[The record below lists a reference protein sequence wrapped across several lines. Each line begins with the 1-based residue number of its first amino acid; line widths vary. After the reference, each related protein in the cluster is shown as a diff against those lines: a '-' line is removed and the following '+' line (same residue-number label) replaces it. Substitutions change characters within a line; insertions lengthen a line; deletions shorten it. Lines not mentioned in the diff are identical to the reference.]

1 MRSAVFG
8 FCFVFGLCNY
18 CLAQRSAKYLN
29 QDPPGLTPQI
39 FAPGLV
45 SLKER
50 YEFGSVFSKDGT
62 QLYFAFNVGDRAE
75 IWGMKLDSK
84 NTPTSERMIFHHNY
98 SYNDPYL
105 SPDETKLFF
114 ISDMP
119 LEGTGEKKDYDI
131 WYVKKTGTSWSKP
144 INAGKAI
151 NTASNEYYVSFTKTG
166 AMYFSSNAKA
176 NEGNKGNYD
185 IYFSSTQN
193 EVFVKAT
200 RLGDSVNTKDYEAD
214 VFVAYD
220 ESYLVFCGDLPG
232 GKGKGDL
239 YISFRKA
246 DGSWTKAKNLG
257 RSINTTGHEFCPFV
271 TKDGKYFFYTSN
283 KDIYWV
289 DAAILK
295 GFR

>member
-1 MRSAVFG
+1 MRSGFFV
-8 FCFVFGLCNY
+8 FCFVFSLFN
-18 CLAQRSAKYLN
+18 CLAQRSVKYLN
-29 QDPPGLTPQI
+29 QEPPGLTPQI

-50 YEFGSVFSKDGT
+50 FEFGSVFSKDGT
-62 QLYFAFNVGDRAE
+62 QLYFAFNVGERAE
-75 IWGMKLDSK
+75 IWSMKLDSK
-84 NTPTSERMIFHHNY
+84 NTSTSERIVFHHNY

-131 WYVKKTGTSWSKP
+131 WYIKKTGITWSKP

-166 AMYFSSNAKA
+166 TMYFSSNVKA
-176 NEGNKGNYD
+176 NEGSKGNYD
-185 IYFSSTQN
+185 IYFSPNQK
-193 EVFVKAT
+193 EVFGKAT

-220 ESYLVFCGDLPG
+220 ESYVIFCGDLPAG
-232 GKGKGDL
+232 NGKGDL
-239 YISFRKA
+239 YISFKKS
-246 DGSWTKAKNLG
+246 DGSWTKAKNMG

-289 DAAILK
+289 DAEILK